1 MAAFEGRRSKFG
13 GGGGGGGGAK
23 SIRSRHYRD
32 VGLARVAVRI
42 KTVVVGRSE
51 VVTMADKPAV
61 RGKVDRCAIGN
72 GSLSSLCPII
82 FGSVRFYHAIQMG
95 PHPM

>member
-1 MAAFEGRRSKFG
+1 MVVVVVVMLR
-13 GGGGGGGGAK
+13 K

-51 VVTMADKPAV
+51 VVTMADTPAV
-61 RGKVDRCAIGN
+61 RGKVDRCAIGEWTA
-72 GSLSSLCPII
+72 SP
-82 FGSVRFYHAIQMG
+82 SVSHNF
-95 PHPM
+95 